1 VAWLERRPG
10 PPWLTYLALG
20 GIGLVAGNA
29 IWWLEGNPGTLDL
42 YWSVFGIFPVI
53 ELALI
58 RHLDRVASDALDT
71 FRPLL
76 DRSEAGFIEL
86 QRRFTTLPAGPT
98 AIFTLLWIG
107 TGFVGDLQDP
117 AAHRLVG
124 VEQLS
129 AILILTIEFAISGL
143 LGVFALKATRH
154 FLDVARI
161 HREAPRIDLFDP
173 APLYAF
179 SRLTSQTALGIL
191 FLLAVFVPSL
201 APTYFAAEA
210 AAASTRLSFIT
221 LIIGMVVSAT
231 AMFVLPLYG
240 MHRRIALEKE
250 HLQKASGA
258 RLTAVLA
265 ELDHDVR
272 KVELARA
279 DALNKL
285 LASVLAER
293 DVLARLPTWPWQAA
307 TLRGF
312 VSALILPV
320 LVYVLARAA
329 ERVVL

>member
-1 VAWLERRPG
+1 
-10 PPWLTYLALG
+10 
-20 GIGLVAGNA
+20 
-29 IWWLEGNPGTLDL
+29 
-42 YWSVFGIFPVI
+42 
-53 ELALI
+53 
-58 RHLDRVASDALDT
+58 
-71 FRPLL
+71 
-76 DRSEAGFIEL
+76 
-86 QRRFTTLPAGPT
+86 
-98 AIFTLLWIG
+98 
-107 TGFVGDLQDP
+107 LQDP

-124 VEQLS
+124 VGALS
-129 AILILTIEFAISGL
+129 AILILAIEVAITGL
-143 LGVFALKATRH
+143 LSVFALKATRH
-154 FLDVARI
+154 FVDVARV

-191 FLLAVFVPSL
+191 LLLAVLIPSL
-201 APTYFAAEA
+201 APTYFTADAATV
-210 AAASTRLSFIT
+210 STRLSFIS
-221 LIIGMVVSAT
+221 LVIGAVASAT
-231 AMFVLPLYG
+231 TMFVLPLYG

-250 HLQKASGA
+250 HLQTASGA

-272 KVELARA
+272 KIDLARA

-329 ERVVL
+329 GARRPVAREPPADRLCYGVLRGRNGSQTEPCRGARVEAEPVCLPRSREGWRNPRGDRARPPGRAPWSEPAIEALNPRSDDRGWAGDPGNVRPSEDPSASQDPGAAAIGDRPRDA